1 MDKFIGKSAVI
12 NKPSAMTHEMPCVVE
27 KWDKEAEKYFVD
39 FGKGWCGWYLPSE
52 LVVEAVMSDNV
63 KTMNAIEQLQIA
75 QARIAELEKVLRQ
88 IHRDECFWM
97 EDVEKVL
104 GYTKEVGNE

>member
-1 MDKFIGKSAVI
+1 
-12 NKPSAMTHEMPCVVE
+12 
-27 KWDKEAEKYFVD
+27 
-39 FGKGWCGWYLPSE
+39 
-52 LVVEAVMSDNV
+52 MSDNV